1 MKDFL
6 AQLGINLPGE
16 ENEDMRYVINIPDS
30 NEYGKV
36 FSKLDNNSSILEIP
50 NEDDTFNFD
59 KISYESED
67 YYIDLYSNYDEDEYR
82 LECYKKDND
91 II

>member
-1 MKDFL
+1 
-6 AQLGINLPGE
+6 
-16 ENEDMRYVINIPDS
+16 MRYVVIIPDS

-36 FSKLDNNSSILEIP
+36 FSKLDNNSSVLEIP

-67 YYIDLYSNYDEDEYR
+67 YYIDLYSNYDDDEYR

-91 II
+91 IL